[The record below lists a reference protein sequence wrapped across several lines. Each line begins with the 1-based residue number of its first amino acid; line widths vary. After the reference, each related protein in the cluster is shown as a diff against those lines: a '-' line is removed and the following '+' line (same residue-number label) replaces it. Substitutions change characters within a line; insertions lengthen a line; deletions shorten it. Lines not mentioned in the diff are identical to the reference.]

1 MTGEE
6 IRVPLRK
13 GGPMRSYR
21 LDRPGSIDGLI
32 LRREHTPAPGSR
44 DVLIRVQA
52 SALNVRDLLVV
63 EGRTQAPVKSGIVPL
78 SDGAGEVVAVG
89 PAVTRVK
96 AGDKVTSVFLP
107 SWIAGRWDPAHL
119 DVALGTTVD
128 GVLAEYAA
136 LDTDA
141 VLLAPPHL
149 SPLEAATLPSAA
161 LTAWSAV
168 AGPPPVAPGQ
178 TVLTLG
184 SGGVSLFALQ
194 FAKTFGARVIS
205 TTSTA
210 QKAARLKDLG
220 ADHVIDYSRSAD
232 WPDDVLALTGGHGAD
247 RVIEVGGPATFGHS
261 LRATRAGGRIAA
273 IGSAAGTGPMLDPR
287 ELLGRGITIDSI
299 TLGSRE
305 AFTDMNRAIAAHG
318 LRPAIDKVFP
328 FSRAHEA
335 LRYLSHSARFGKVLI
350 QHT

>member
-1 MTGEE
+1 M
-6 IRVPLRK
+6 
-13 GGPMRSYR
+13 MRSYR
-21 LDRPGSIDGLI
+21 LERPGSVDGLV
-32 LRREHTPAPGSR
+32 LRGEDTPAPGPHE
-44 DVLIRVQA
+44 VLVRVQA

-63 EGRTQAPVKSGIVPL
+63 EGRTRAPVKKGIVPL
-78 SDGAGEVVAVG
+78 SDGAGEVAATG
-89 PAVTRVK
+89 PAVTCVK
-96 AGDKVTSVFLP
+96 VGDKVTSVFLP
-107 SWIAGRWDPAHL
+107 SWIAGRWDPGHL

-128 GVLAEYAA
+128 GVLADYAM
-136 LDTDA
+136 LDSDA

-161 LTAWSAV
+161 LTAWSGV
-168 AGPPPVAPGQ
+168 AGPPPVMPGQ

-184 SGGVSLFALQ
+184 SGGVSLCALQ
-194 FAKTFGARVIS
+194 FAKVFGARVIA

-220 ADHVIDYSRSAD
+220 ADQVIDYSRNTD
-232 WPDDVLALTGGHGAD
+232 WSDDVLALTDGRGVDH
-247 RVIEVGGPATFGHS
+247 VIEVGGPATFAQS

-273 IGSAAGTGPMLDPR
+273 IGSVAGTGPMLDSR
-287 ELLGRGITIDSI
+287 ELLGRGITIESI

-305 AFTDMNRAIAAHG
+305 AFADMNRAIAAHR

-328 FSRAHEA
+328 FTQAHEA
-335 LRYLSHSARFGKVLI
+335 LRYLSHSARFGKVVI